1 MVFDA
6 LKKILG
12 IDKLDFNNKNISKNI
27 DIANKMVIGS
37 LEQGKKMHRQREKKI
52 NKMMKNLT
60 LIENNTGS
68 REESPEI
75 EAHRRKLEF
84 KKNAYDDALR
94 DYEAMLSDF
103 YRGYDEISKLIK
115 GQIAAC
121 DQEKNSSADQH
132 KETYNQACK
141 IGANLHKPYIDLS
154 NNSEEEE
161 EEEESSG
168 NQYTTINDIEIKSC
182 NDLDQAY
189 SESPED
195 LKNAIRISCETSY
208 RNIQGQLDSG
218 EKLTAAEIKKKSQ
231 DLIIMNNQLRE
242 MAENMIDEI
251 KLIHNDEN
259 VRHRNQIIQ
268 TRDSIRTKLTDFR
281 NNYDEYVQKEE
292 DNDNPFK
299 NDALINAR
307 IQDMKFKRNAETLRL
322 GIWLFAAIVLIA
334 FSMAMI
340 KRKKN

>member
-1 MVFDA
+1 MVFDV

-84 KKNAYDDALR
+84 KKNAYDNALR

-121 DQEKNSSADQH
+121 EQEKNSSADQD
-132 KETYNQACK
+132 KEKYYQACK

-168 NQYTTINDIEIKSC
+168 KIKSC
-182 NDLDQAY
+182 NNLDEAY
-189 SESPED
+189 SDLPEE
-195 LKNAIRISCETSY
+195 LRNIIRDKCNISY
-208 RNIQGQLDSG
+208 GNIQGQIEEEG
-218 EKLTAAEIKKKSQ
+218 KLTATQIKQKSQ
-231 DLIIMNNQLRE
+231 DLIITNNKLRE